1 MYHVAGTG
9 IITSLFY
16 LVSYLFYRNGL
27 YTNQTHRKLWNTI
40 LAVSFFLTAL
50 AGLFMALQINYKW
63 DIPYVKQ
70 ILKWHVEF
78 GIGMAFTGIFHFLW
92 HLPYFKGIFTRQES
106 NKNQIRNNTS
116 IHTDIGTNLFL
127 VGFFSTAIQ
136 LLLIREMINIAGGY
150 ELITGIFL
158 ASWLIG
164 SSAGSV
170 LAGRSLNSDIKRIN
184 LVFSLSPIISLVM
197 MLLLSG
203 LYLNPGQ
210 TPSLLESVIF
220 TFLVL
225 IPFCLVSGFTF
236 IKLIAYAASEKNYV
250 AGKSFAFETAGGI
263 LSGLLIPVLTAG
275 LLNTYQILVLLIVMS
290 LGYSLLTYYLNTNRV
305 KVLTRI
311 LIFCIA
317 SVIIIF
323 NPDIVFRQLLMPGIK
338 VKYSKD
344 TPYGNISKGE
354 YKGESSTYYNQRLL
368 TYKNDAIEKEEN
380 IHYAMVQS
388 PAPESVLLISG
399 SLKSHLPEILKYP
412 VKKIIYIERDPELI
426 SLENI
431 STDSLTK
438 NLTIINTDAFRYIKS
453 MKENVD
459 VVILLVP
466 PPSTLILNRY
476 YTTEFFNEV
485 KQHLNPGGI
494 FMCSPGPGDY
504 YLNKESLNLYSSVFN
519 SLSAVFKKVIP
530 VAGNKLYFIASDNE
544 LSSSVCGMLETRK
557 IRNIYVGPDYLA
569 DDLIGQK
576 SRETVALMDK
586 NVRQNSADFPIANY
600 HFQAYNFS
608 KNINEKTP
616 VLVIILIFFA
626 APVLTVKKRNITMY
640 FTASAMAGFEII
652 LLVTLQ
658 LTIGN
663 MYQLTGLIIAS
674 LMAGLAIGAASD
686 NRFINSITVIRKCLI
701 LIIFYAIAGL
711 TYSYILQLENRIV
724 VVIFLSLSA
733 LIPAIITGSIF
744 RVLTM
749 NNSDQNSCPATYSA
763 DLSGSAFGF
772 ILLSG
777 FTVPVFGTVVSI
789 YLLSIMIFAGILF
802 GTIGNK

>member
-9 IITSLFY
+9 IITSLLY
-16 LVSYLFYRNGL
+16 LVSYLFYRNGF

-40 LAVSFFLTAL
+40 LAVSFILTAI

-63 DIPYVKQ
+63 DVPYVKQ
-70 ILKWHVEF
+70 VLKWHVEF
-78 GIGMAFTGIFHFLW
+78 GTGMAFTGIFHFLW
-92 HLPYFKGIFTRQES
+92 HLPYFKGIFTGQES
-106 NKNQIRNNTS
+106 NTNHIRNNTS
-116 IHTDIGTNLFL
+116 GYVDIGTNLFL

-170 LAGRSLNSDIKRIN
+170 LAGRSILFDIKRIN
-184 LVFSLSPIISLVM
+184 LIFSISPLISLLM
-197 MLLLSG
+197 MFLLSR

-210 TPSLLESVIF
+210 TPSLLESIIF
-220 TFLVL
+220 TLLVL
-225 IPFCLVSGFTF
+225 SPFCLVAGFAF
-236 IKLIAYAASEKNYV
+236 IKLTAYAASEKNYA
-250 AGKSFAFETAGGI
+250 AGKSFAIETAGGI

-275 LLNTYQILVLLIVMS
+275 LLNTYQILLLLILMS
-290 LGYSLLTYYLNTNRV
+290 LGYALLTYYLNTNRL

-311 LIFCIA
+311 LVLCIA
-317 SVIIIF
+317 SVIIII
-323 NPDIVFRQLLMPGIK
+323 NPDIIFRQLLMPGLKIR
-338 VKYSKD
+338 YSKD

-368 TYKNDAIEKEEN
+368 SYKNDAIEKEEN

-388 PAPESVLLISG
+388 PAPEKVLLISG

-412 VKKIIYIERDPELI
+412 VKKIIYIERDPALI

-431 STDSLTK
+431 RTDSLTK
-438 NLTIINTDAFRYIKS
+438 NLTIINTDAFRYIKN

-466 PPSTLILNRY
+466 PPSTLTLNRY
-476 YTTEFFNEV
+476 FTTEFFNEV
-485 KQHLNPGGI
+485 KQHLSPGGI

-504 YLNKESLNLYSSVFN
+504 YLNKESLSLYSSIFN
-519 SLSAVFKKVIP
+519 SLSAVFKKVMP

-544 LSSSVCGMLETRK
+544 LSSSVCSMIETRK
-557 IRNIYVGPDYLA
+557 IKNIYVGPDYLA

-576 SRETVALMDK
+576 SSETVALMDK
-586 NVRQNSADFPIANY
+586 NVRQNSADFPIASY

-608 KNINEKTP
+608 KNLNEKTP
-616 VLVIILIFFA
+616 VLVLIVLFFA
-626 APVLTVKKRNITMY
+626 APVIAVRKRNMMMY

-674 LMAGLAIGAASD
+674 LMAGLAIGAISD
-686 NRFINSITVIRKCLI
+686 NRFINSISVIRKCFF
-701 LIIFYAIAGL
+701 LIIFYALAGL
-711 TYSYILQLENRIV
+711 LYRYIIDLENRIA
-724 VVIFLSLSA
+724 VVILLSISA
-733 LIPAIITGSIF
+733 LIPAIVTGSIF

-749 NNSDQNSCPATYSA
+749 NKSDQTSCPATYSA

-772 ILLSG
+772 ILFSG
-777 FTVPVFGTVVSI
+777 LTVPVFGTVVSI